1 MGCPEG
7 LRPDMSVTDLAYCIL
22 KGRGKAVHFK
32 ELIQE
37 IMRVKDLAQENPG
50 RLIAQIHTE
59 INLDS
64 RFLHQGN
71 GEWGLRDWL
80 PKGGAKVV
88 KIRPTTTGPSRPRP
102 NLSPLDEEGF
112 EEDEEEQERGEEE
125 LEETDEE
132 YLDYGR
138 DDTYGDDD

>member
-1 MGCPEG
+1 
-7 LRPDMSVTDLAYCIL
+7 MSVTDLAYCIL
-22 KGRGKAVHFK
+22 KGHGKAIHFK

-37 IMRVKDLAQENPG
+37 IVRVKDLNQENPG

-88 KIRPTTTGPSRPRP
+88 KIRPTAGTTTTRPRP
-102 NLSPLDEEGF
+102 SLSPLDEEGF
-112 EEDEEEQERGEEE
+112 EDEEEEAEHTDEE
-125 LEETDEE
+125 LTDETEDE

-138 DDTYGDDD
+138 DDGYSDEE